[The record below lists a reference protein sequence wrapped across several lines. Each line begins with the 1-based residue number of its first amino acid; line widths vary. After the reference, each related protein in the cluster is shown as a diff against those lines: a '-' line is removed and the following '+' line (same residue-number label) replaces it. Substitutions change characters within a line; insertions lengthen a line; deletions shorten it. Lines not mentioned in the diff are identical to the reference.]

1 MKRKLLFLFL
11 FAITVPIVHAITID
25 ECQEAA
31 RNNFPLIKQY
41 GLLEEKSGLDISNIK
56 KSWIPQI
63 VLNAQA
69 SYQSD
74 VTAFP
79 DGIKQLLSQVSN
91 IEGLSKDQYKIA
103 LELNQTIWDGGISKS
118 SKKIAQKQQA
128 VSEQNIEVELY
139 KIRSIVNDL
148 YFGILLI
155 DETIKQ
161 NHTQILLLDK
171 NHDKILSHLRNGTA
185 TQSDADAVYAQLL
198 TVKQQNKQLESTKKE
213 YCDAL
218 AILTGLNAESL
229 ILEMP
234 AIQTTDNYENN
245 RPELKYYDAQL
256 SLLDT
261 QKKSLDANI
270 TPRFNLFATGFY
282 GNPGL
287 NMFEDMVN
295 PGWSWNYIIGIGMR
309 WNIGKLYTRKNDLQS
324 IRTQKKII
332 ENTRDVFL
340 FNTDIK
346 TSQKRNEIERNRDLT
361 TDDDEIIAYRTK
373 IREAAESKLENG
385 IIDTTDL
392 LQKITDE
399 NTARITRSIH
409 KIELLKSQYELKN
422 ILNN

>member
-1 MKRKLLFLFL
+1 
-11 FAITVPIVHAITID
+11 
-25 ECQEAA
+25 
-31 RNNFPLIKQY
+31 
-41 GLLEEKSGLDISNIK
+41 
-56 KSWIPQI
+56 
-63 VLNAQA
+63 
-69 SYQSD
+69 
-74 VTAFP
+74 
-79 DGIKQLLSQVSN
+79 
-91 IEGLSKDQYKIA
+91 
-103 LELNQTIWDGGISKS
+103 
-118 SKKIAQKQQA
+118 
-128 VSEQNIEVELY
+128 
-139 KIRSIVNDL
+139 
-148 YFGILLI
+148 
-155 DETIKQ
+155 
-161 NHTQILLLDK
+161 
-171 NHDKILSHLRNGTA
+171 
-185 TQSDADAVYAQLL
+185 
-198 TVKQQNKQLESTKKE
+198 
-213 YCDAL
+213 
-218 AILTGLNAESL
+218 
-229 ILEMP
+229 MP